1 MKKSIMI
8 MTMAML
14 GSVLITG
21 CEFQEI
27 DNSNHT
33 EPEPDIQIATIA
45 TQAEHA
51 APKPAPVVETQPKSE
66 ISETVSEENSESDTE
81 NKMIYYSD
89 SDFEKAIFA
98 ALLDGLCTD
107 TISECYIMADADN
120 DSYSEL
126 MVALPISETA
136 SQNIVLE
143 SPNSAGIYYY
153 DATGVSNDFFVVDP
167 ELNKVLLNEN
177 TRADTIKETEETQVD
192 EEQEETQNTNINNII
207 SREYFEWQGNH
218 WESISILYGNRCYWN
233 NQNVS
238 TGEFLANAEKII
250 PVEKSED
257 VLNIYLIGDM
267 QEIANDFYAYLAKYY
282 KQLEKPILADMNSD
296 GSPEQII
303 VVQNLSKNWVSNMH
317 NLYESD
323 NEFQATGLNSMHT
336 TCFILDNTENCVRI
350 RSANFDRKLTFEES
364 AGMLFAYDDTNS
376 MQTIQYSE
384 KDAILG
390 EHFMSVMWG

>member
-1 MKKSIMI
+1 
-8 MTMAML
+8 
-14 GSVLITG
+14 
-21 CEFQEI
+21 
-27 DNSNHT
+27 
-33 EPEPDIQIATIA
+33 
-45 TQAEHA
+45 
-51 APKPAPVVETQPKSE
+51 
-66 ISETVSEENSESDTE
+66 
-81 NKMIYYSD
+81 
-89 SDFEKAIFA
+89 
-98 ALLDGLCTD
+98 
-107 TISECYIMADADN
+107 
-120 DSYSEL
+120 
-126 MVALPISETA
+126 
-136 SQNIVLE
+136 
-143 SPNSAGIYYY
+143 
-153 DATGVSNDFFVVDP
+153 
-167 ELNKVLLNEN
+167 
-177 TRADTIKETEETQVD
+177 
-192 EEQEETQNTNINNII
+192 
-207 SREYFEWQGNH
+207 
-218 WESISILYGNRCYWN
+218 LYGNRCYWN